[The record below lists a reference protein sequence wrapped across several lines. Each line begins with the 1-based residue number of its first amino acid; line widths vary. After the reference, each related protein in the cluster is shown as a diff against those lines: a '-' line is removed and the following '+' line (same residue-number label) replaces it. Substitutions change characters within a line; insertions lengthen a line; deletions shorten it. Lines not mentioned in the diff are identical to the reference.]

1 MISSPTATSIYRGA
15 DKKQV
20 QEAEI
25 VGRNLTV
32 LSIVLASMAT
42 AGAAEKLDRGL
53 VAVQGADGSVFLS
66 WRLLEDDP
74 ADIAFKIVR
83 VDGEAAEA
91 SRVSLTDEAYRPT
104 CFADKKPSGKACA
117 YELYTCTGQQC
128 SLKPDAVARV
138 VPSDSP
144 KPYFRIPLGGD
155 YDFQKVGVG
164 DLDGDGSLEYL
175 IKQPDFN
182 TDPYQQP
189 GYWKRSTTT
198 YKIEAYRLDG
208 TMMWRYD
215 MGWSIEAGIWYSPW
229 VVYDV
234 DDDGKAEVYC
244 KAGEGDPRD
253 EKGLVQTGPE
263 YLVKLDGRTGRVVAK
278 TPWLSKEGFTD
289 YNYYCRN
296 FLTVAYLDGK
306 TPSLIMQR
314 GTYQI
319 IKTQAMDKDFN
330 KIWYWDSTQEQK
342 KYAGQGSHGLVTA
355 DVDRD
360 GRDELVIGAAVLDDA
375 GRGLWS
381 LEMGHPDIC
390 YVADINP
397 ENPGLEIFYGFESRQ
412 KTDGIC
418 VVDAATGRKLWAN
431 KEPTFHLHG
440 QGMAA
445 DVLADHAGMEVLAG
459 ERDYPKRWLYS
470 ASGELIAFREKESL
484 TPRPLWWDAD
494 LQKEVITGKAVQDWD
509 GQAIGPIEGRM
520 IAVMD
525 CLGDYR
531 EEAITCVPGEL
542 RVYSTT
548 IPTEDRRTCLLQ
560 DHQYRMGIVAQTMGY
575 YYPAQLGGPAGKRSQ

>member
-1 MISSPTATSIYRGA
+1 VG
-15 DKKQV
+15 KHV
-20 QEAEI
+20 I
-25 VGRNLTV
+25 VAL
-32 LSIVLASMAT
+32 IVLMYAAI
-42 AGAAEKLDRGL
+42 AGGAEKLDRGMIAL
-53 VAVQGADGSVFLS
+53 QREDGSVFLS
-66 WRLLEDDP
+66 WRLLKEDP
-74 ADIAFKIVR
+74 ADIAFV
-83 VDGEAAEA
+83 
-91 SRVSLTDEAYRPT
+91 VSYRNLATNTWSKTDLTGLEYRQT
-104 CFADKKPSGKACA
+104 CFVHPNPGPGKFS
-117 YELYTCTGQQC
+117 YELSVGTMNGGSAKHQG
-128 SLKPDAVARV
+128 RV
-138 VPSDSP
+138 YFQSSESP
-144 KPYFRIPLGGD
+144 KPYLTIPLSGE

-164 DLDGDGSLEYL
+164 DLDGDGSPEYL

-182 TDPYQQP
+182 TDPYQRP
-189 GYWKRSTTT
+189 GYWKPSTTT

-229 VVYDV
+229 MIYDV
-234 DDDGKAEVYC
+234 DGDGKAEVYC

-263 YLVKLDGRTGRVVAK
+263 YLVKLDGQTGRVVAK

-330 KIWYWDSTQEQK
+330 KIWYWDSTQEEK
-342 KYAGQGSHGLVTA
+342 KYSGQGSHGLISA

-360 GRDELVIGAAVLDDA
+360 GRDELVIGGAVLDDT

-390 YVADINP
+390 YVADIHP
-397 ENPGLEIFYGFESRQ
+397 ENPGLEVFYGFESRQ

-431 KEPTFHLHG
+431 KEPTSHLHG
-440 QGMAA
+440 QGMAG
-445 DVLADHAGMEVLAG
+445 DILADHAGMEVLAG
-459 ERDYPKRWLYS
+459 ERDFPKRWLYS
-470 ASGELIAFREKESL
+470 ASGELIAFLEKESL
-484 TPRPLWWDAD
+484 TPRPVWWDAD
-494 LQKEVITGKAVQDWD
+494 PQKEVITGKAIQDWS
-509 GQAIGPIEGRM
+509 GPAIQRIEGRV

-531 EEAITCVPGEL
+531 EEVIACVPGEL
-542 RVYSTT
+542 RIYSTT
-548 IPTEDRRTCLLQ
+548 IPVQDRKTCLLQ
-560 DHQYRMGIVAQTMGY
+560 DHQYRMGVVAQTMGY
-575 YYPAQLGGPAGKRSQ
+575 YYPAQLGEQTQKGPR